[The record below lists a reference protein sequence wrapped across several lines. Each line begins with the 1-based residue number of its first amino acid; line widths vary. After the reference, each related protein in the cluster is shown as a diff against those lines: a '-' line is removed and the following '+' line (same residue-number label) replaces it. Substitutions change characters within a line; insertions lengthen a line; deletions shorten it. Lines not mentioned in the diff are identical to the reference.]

1 MESNPALF
9 AVEAEKLLENGNFSD
24 ALSLCEDGINK
35 YADYASGYIIA
46 IKASFKLNDLDKA
59 ENLLKRANKKFRK
72 NKAIQSLADEL
83 AQLRDIAS
91 QIIEEIP
98 QEPEEIIE
106 DEPIPSVS
114 EERAE
119 EIAENITEEVPNII
133 EDVEIPQVMEQDTFD
148 IDNMDINS
156 IQEETPEEISE
167 EIHNVIED
175 IEIPQVMEQDTFDI
189 NNIDID
195 SIDINSIQEETPEEI
210 SEEIHNVIEDVEIPQ
225 VMEQDTFDIDNMD
238 INSIQEETPEE
249 ISEEIHN
256 VIEDIEIPQVM
267 EQDTFDINNIDID
280 SIYIDS
286 IQEETTEEIIEEDPI
301 ETVSEELIDDLT
313 EETADPA
320 ERNEDFVR
328 NLSLKLNLAAQ
339 NAEIETRE
347 DELIQQAEKYN
358 FAEDTYEDELGE
370 IGEETLEDIPYL
382 EETINIEIPEHYAIY
397 KDMKGF
403 ANKLVSQNTNPNRK
417 FKAENLATLPGLDN
431 SPINQFSNFAQL
443 KYHYKEL
450 PNPPQFPIDTPIDL
464 KELSNDFG
472 FDIAKISNI
481 SPKFSD
487 NTMIDNKLI
496 DNRSE
501 YGEANQDSNTE
512 IVTDTIAN
520 ILMLQGAFAQAAE
533 AYKELSKKYPDKE
546 DFYNNKITEALEKA
560 NK

>member
-210 SEEIHNVIEDVEIPQ
+210 SEEIP
-225 VMEQDTFDIDNMD
+225 
-238 INSIQEETPEE
+238 
-249 ISEEIHN
+249 N